1 MRRRLLRTFIGVAL
15 FAVVVLGVPLALIG
29 RQSVRNDALRSADRE
44 ADAVGFAVQGYLQ
57 RGEAIPA
64 NVVAPF
70 VDRGRY
76 VQITDASGATE
87 TFGAPRTDEDV
98 VASITLADGSQI
110 VVHLPDSVRDRREL
124 VVVLVVAGLAAA
136 SVALAALLGAL
147 LARRLS
153 RPLDELATTSRRLGD
168 GDFSARARATGLE
181 EVDQVGAALNGGAER
196 IGAMVAAE
204 REFSANAS
212 HQLRTPLTALRLR
225 LEEIVDIGSE
235 PVVAEAHLA
244 LQQADRLDATITELL
259 KLARPESTRPS
270 APIDVAALLREH
282 VPAWRHLC
290 AARGRTFEAD
300 VAAPCQAFTT
310 TGGTLQVVQTL
321 VENALDHGD
330 GTISLRAAPANDVV
344 VVTVSDEGRGLDAAS
359 AARIFERH
367 VSTKEG
373 AGVGLALARTLAEA
387 DGGRLDLVST
397 RPTTF
402 QLRAPAPLAVPDF
415 AEP

>member
-1 MRRRLLRTFIGVAL
+1 MRRRLLRTFIAVAL

-29 RQSVRNDALRSADRE
+29 RQTVRNDALRNADRE
-44 ADAVGFAVQGYLQ
+44 ADAVGFAVQDFLQ
-57 RGEAIPA
+57 RGVPVPA
-64 NVVAPF
+64 SVVAPF

-76 VQITDASGATE
+76 VEITDRAGHTTSYGT
-87 TFGAPRTDEDV
+87 PRTDEDV
-98 VASITLADGSQI
+98 VAAITLADGSRI

-124 VVVLVVAGLAAA
+124 VVVLVVAGLAFT
-136 SVALAALLGAL
+136 SVALAAVLGAL

-168 GDFSARARATGLE
+168 GDFTARARPTGLA

-212 HQLRTPLTALRLR
+212 HQLRTPLTAVRLR
-225 LEEIVDIGSE
+225 LEEIIDIGPE
-235 PVVAEAHLA
+235 PAAAEARLA
-244 LQQADRLDATITELL
+244 MQQADRLDATITELL
-259 KLARPESTRPS
+259 KLARPESTLPT
-270 APIDVAALLREH
+270 AAIDVSALLGDH
-282 VPAWRHLC
+282 VAAWRHLC
-290 AARGRTFEAD
+290 AARGRAFEAD
-300 VAAPCQAFTT
+300 LVVPCNALAT

-321 VENALDHGD
+321 IENALEHGT
-330 GTISLRAAPANDVV
+330 GTISLRAKPAKDVAL
-344 VVTVSDEGRGLDAAS
+344 VTVSDEGRGLDAVTAS
-359 AARIFERH
+359 RIFERH
-367 VSTKEG
+367 VSSKQG

-402 QLRAPAPLAVPDF
+402 QLRAPAPSTVADLC
-415 AEP
+415 